1 MSTRHLDDLRAQAQY
16 ARQRYDLYKAKAYGQ
31 RPTSLAHMRELERAS
46 ERAEARLRAAE
57 AQERRAHS
65 TEGRRL
71 IRADVH
77 RAAHRANA
85 PVLPRNQGPDDE
97 SAGDHDPPRAPR
109 DPCTDGR
116 ATKEAIV
123 NTLESFD
130 VRRQR
135 AELVGARIRLAR
147 RANGLSR
154 LHLASLLDDT
164 TVHISRWELGRHE
177 PNAFNL
183 QRLSEVLEVPL
194 WFFFGGPPAG
204 G

>member
-1 MSTRHLDDLRAQAQY
+1 MDNDRRAWRRCASSNEP
-16 ARQRYDLYKAKAYGQ
+16 ASGQ
-31 RPTSLAHMRELERAS
+31 RHVFVLL
-46 ERAEARLRAAE
+46 RLRSDALTA
-57 AQERRAHS
+57 RRV
-65 TEGRRL
+65 RRL

-154 LHLASLLDDT
+154 LELASLLDDT